1 MQLQPSTDFLQPE
14 MEAGP
19 SNQAVREPSPP
30 SLPLQNAPPIHDS
43 PPVISSRSGR
53 QIRLPGRFMDYLPCS
68 STPESS
74 PSPPSPPVQ
83 PLRRLVKFKII
94 ADDMGVYRVYP
105 RYPGIPKRNGLEA
118 VTDAP
123 ALQSSTD
130 SGAKDSSASSDM
142 SLDALYS
149 AFSHPTAGLLMA
161 WQYSGGTNKTGAEL
175 DRLWTSHIQDP
186 AFDPSVHTTFSHDQ
200 EKRRIEKYLA
210 TSNPFNAAHGWK
222 RSSVK
227 IPLPHEGS
235 KYKSERDPNIPCLTV
250 DGVYHRD
257 ITDIIINTFQSK
269 IASETFHILPYE
281 EYWKPSDDSEPVRM
295 FGEAYTSPAFI
306 DAYREIHSLPRDPG
320 DELEYIVS
328 PLMFW
333 SDATQL
339 ANFGDASLWP
349 IYLFFANQSK
359 YTRGRP
365 TTDAC
370 HHIAYIPGVCHLR
383 DCRLKILTFFYSS
396 RMTFKIYT
404 VNIMAGRH
412 QTKCTLT
419 ASVS

>member
-1 MQLQPSTDFLQPE
+1 

-19 SNQAVREPSPP
+19 SGSNQAAREPSLP
-30 SLPLQNAPPIHDS
+30 SLPLQDIPQDPNS

-53 QIRLPGRFMDYLPCS
+53 QIRLPGRYIDYLPCAS
-68 STPESS
+68 IPDSELSPEL
-74 PSPPSPPVQ
+74 PSPPVQ
-83 PLRRLVKFKII
+83 PLRHLIKFKTM
-94 ADDMGVYRVYP
+94 ADNMGVYRVYP

-123 ALQSSTD
+123 ALQDTD
-130 SGAKDSSASSDM
+130 SGIEDPSASSDM

-161 WQYSGGTNKTGAEL
+161 WQYSGGTNKTGSEL
-175 DRLWTSHIQDP
+175 DCLWTSYIQDP
-186 AFDPSVHTTFSHDQ
+186 AFNPRIDTTFSHDQ
-200 EKRRIEKYLA
+200 EKRHIEKYLA

-235 KYKSERDPNIPCLTV
+235 KYKSERDPNIPWMMV

-257 ITDIIINTFQSK
+257 ITDIIIAAFQSK

-281 EYWKPSDDSEPVRM
+281 EYWKPSDDSEPVRI

-306 DAYREIHSLPRDPG
+306 NAYREIHSLPRDPG
-320 DELEYIVS
+320 DELERIVA
-328 PLMFW
+328 PLMLW
-333 SDATQL
+333 SDTTQL

-365 TTDAC
+365 TADAC
-370 HHIAYIPGVCHLR
+370 HHVAYIPGVCHLR
-383 DCRLKILTFFYSS
+383 RCHVKILTFLYSS
-396 RMTFKIYT
+396 QTTSRIYT
-404 VNIMAGRH
+404 ANIMARH
-412 QTKCTLT
+412 HQMKCTLT